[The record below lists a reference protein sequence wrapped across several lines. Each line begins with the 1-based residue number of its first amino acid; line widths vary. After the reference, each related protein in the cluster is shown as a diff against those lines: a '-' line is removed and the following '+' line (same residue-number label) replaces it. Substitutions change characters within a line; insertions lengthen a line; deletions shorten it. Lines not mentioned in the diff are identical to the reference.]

1 MRYNTIWRCA
11 SDDDCK
17 LTTKGEETMGKNIPQ
32 FFDARWD
39 CFSFAL
45 DGGGRE
51 MVRCAAWRHGAVVHE
66 RSLE

>member
-17 LTTKGEETMGKNIPQ
+17 LTNKGEETYHSSSI
-32 FFDARWD
+32 ARWD

-51 MVRCAAWRHGAVVHE
+51 MVRCAAWRHGAVAHE
-66 RSLE
+66 WSLE